1 MPLTWNTTKIK
12 DELAWYKVPSEQ
24 LKQEQ
29 KEKLS
34 KEYRTPFFGKAR
46 EKRGN
51 DIYQM
56 RTELN
61 LLILLSMNIGM
72 NEITEKNYHR
82 FFGRIDMFQRLSGNG
97 FLTEEVIDHK
107 GNKTIK
113 KKLYTLDMIKEFIG
127 LKTNASTLTAK
138 EYLKFISNNFYI

>member
-12 DELAWYKVPSEQ
+12 DELAWYKVPNEQ
-24 LKQEQ
+24 LKSEQED
-29 KEKLS
+29 KLS
-34 KEYRTPFFGKAR
+34 KAYRTPFFGHAR

-72 NEITEKNYHR
+72 NEITEKNYLK